1 MAKHY
6 VFGYGSLI
14 CAESRAVTASALK
27 GGAGCDAAAPAIP
40 VRLRNW
46 IRLWN
51 VRGQKN
57 TFLGVVQRFHPAG
70 GKGSEEID
78 NNNTCVGVLV
88 PLPSSNNDDCE
99 VLFALDRR
107 EKCYDR
113 HRVDLSD
120 IERVDN
126 VLLDADDVVVV
137 DQNKQQRKQE
147 EIEERYYTNTFL
159 RRRPRPRPRQQLVD
173 CDTNNDDNSN
183 NNKQDEYNS
192 NNENENENKE
202 IYVWIYVPRKC
213 YTSMA
218 SNTKH
223 PILQSYVDIALR
235 GCLSISKLFAKEFVD
250 GTYGWYPG
258 HQYNDDV
265 LVSSSISSDSNK
277 TKHINDDNNNNN
289 NNNNN
294 KNNNKDN
301 KYCCWI
307 NDRHN
312 PLYVRSDKE
321 FSLKHSDM
329 LDACLVLSS
338 NDSKPTSLLSYR
350 IDSRCDSK

>member
-27 GGAGCDAAAPAIP
+27 GGGGCDAAAPAIP
-40 VRLRNW
+40 IRLRNW

-57 TFLGVVQRFHPAG
+57 TFLGVHRFPSTG
-70 GKGSEEID
+70 GKGSEEIGRKEMD
-78 NNNTCVGVLV
+78 NFNNNNKKKYYPSCVGVLV
-88 PLPSSNNDDCE
+88 PLPSSNNDDCDDNE

-126 VLLDADDVVVV
+126 ALLDADGVAVV
-137 DQNKQQRKQE
+137 DQNKHQRMQE

-159 RRRPRPRPRQQLVD
+159 RRPRRPRQQPVE
-173 CDTNNDDNSN
+173 CDNNNDNSN
-183 NNKQDEYNS
+183 NKKDEYNN
-192 NNENENENKE
+192 NNENENNE
-202 IYVWIYVPRKC
+202 IYVWIYVPREC
-213 YTSMA
+213 YTKMA

-258 HQYNDDV
+258 HQYNDV
-265 LVSSSISSDSNK
+265 LVPSSISSHS
-277 TKHINDDNNNNN
+277 TDNNNNEN
-289 NNNNN
+289 NNNEDN
-294 KNNNKDN
+294 N

-321 FSLKHSDM
+321 FSLKNSDR
-329 LDACLVLSS
+329 LDACLVLTS
-338 NDSKPTSLLSYR
+338 NDSKRTSLLSYR
-350 IDSRCDSK
+350 IESRWDI

>member
-27 GGAGCDAAAPAIP
+27 GGDGCDAAAPAIP
-40 VRLRNW
+40 IRLRNW

-51 VRGQKN
+51 VCGQKN
-57 TFLGVVQRFHPAG
+57 TFLGVQRFPPTG

-78 NNNTCVGVLV
+78 RKEMDNNNKNKKKNKYYPSCVGVLV
-88 PLPSSNNDDCE
+88 PLPSSNNGDCDNNE

-126 VLLDADDVVVV
+126 ALLDTDDAVVV
-137 DQNKQQRKQE
+137 DHIKHQRMQE
-147 EIEERYYTNTFL
+147 EIEERYYSNTFL
-159 RRRPRPRPRQQLVD
+159 RRPRRPRQQLVD
-173 CDTNNDDNSN
+173 CDNNNDSINIKKNTYN
-183 NNKQDEYNS
+183 NNNASEK
-192 NNENENENKE
+192 NE
-202 IYVWIYVPRKC
+202 ICVWIYVPRKC
-213 YTSMA
+213 YTKMA

-235 GCLSISKLFAKEFVD
+235 GCLSISKSFTKEFVD

-258 HQYNDDV
+258 HQYNDV
-265 LVSSSISSDSNK
+265 LVPSSISSHSN
-277 TKHINDDNNNNN
+277 DNNNNN
-289 NNNNN
+289 E
-294 KNNNKDN
+294 DN
-301 KYCCWI
+301 KKHCCWI

-321 FSLKHSDM
+321 FSLKNSDR
-329 LDACLVLSS
+329 LDAHLVLSS
-338 NDSKPTSLLSYR
+338 NDSKRTSLLSYR
-350 IDSRCDSK
+350 IEPR